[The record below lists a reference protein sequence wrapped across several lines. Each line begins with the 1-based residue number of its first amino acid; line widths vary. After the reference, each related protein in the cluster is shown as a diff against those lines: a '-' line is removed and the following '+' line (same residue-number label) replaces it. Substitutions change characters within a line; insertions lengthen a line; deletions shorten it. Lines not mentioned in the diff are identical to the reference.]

1 MTKVHICIHIST
13 RNKFHFETLSIT
25 LKTTSDKK
33 KKKNQ
38 LLKFILRK
46 QLNNFAKMYSSM
58 VIKG

>member
-33 KKKNQ
+33 KKSTFKIYP
-38 LLKFILRK
+38 KETTE
-46 QLNNFAKMYSSM
+46 
-58 VIKG
+58 

>member
-33 KKKNQ
+33 KNQ